1 MYSIHKASPLRGEVT
16 IPGDKSISHR
26 SVMFGALAK
35 GTTRISGFLNG
46 QDCLSTVDCFRRL
59 GILIDLSPDGHSVTV
74 AGKGMRGLTRP
85 PGSFPESWRPSP
97 LQRFCQVTI
106 R

>member
-1 MYSIHKASPLRGEVT
+1 MYSIRKASPLRGEVT

-26 SVMFGALAK
+26 SVMFGALAR

-59 GILIDLSPDGHSVTV
+59 GVRMWPAKACGD
-74 AGKGMRGLTRP
+74 
-85 PGSFPESWRPSP
+85 
-97 LQRFCQVTI
+97 
-106 R
+106 